1 MQLKAVLLDLDGT
14 LVDTAP
20 DLVAVLNAV
29 LKENG
34 QTAVPY
40 AIARN
45 AVSDGVLGLLRLGF
59 GPDLQKTD
67 LESLRRRF
75 IDIYIAHTPIK
86 SILFN
91 GIINILNNLE
101 ESKIRWG
108 IVTNKPAKMTLPLL
122 KALGICDRATSIIS
136 GDRLPQC
143 KPHPAPLLL
152 AAEEVGVLPFQC
164 VYVGDARRDVTAGQA
179 AGMRTIVAAYGYIP
193 PSEDPNSWGADCVI
207 RRPAELPSVLAK
219 LTFAAQ

>member
-45 AVSDGVLGLLRLGF
+45 AVSDVVFGRLRLGF

-67 LESLRRRF
+67 L
-75 IDIYIAHTPIK
+75 
-86 SILFN
+86 
-91 GIINILNNLE
+91 
-101 ESKIRWG
+101 
-108 IVTNKPAKMTLPLL
+108 
-122 KALGICDRATSIIS
+122 
-136 GDRLPQC
+136 
-143 KPHPAPLLL
+143 
-152 AAEEVGVLPFQC
+152 
-164 VYVGDARRDVTAGQA
+164 
-179 AGMRTIVAAYGYIP
+179 
-193 PSEDPNSWGADCVI
+193 
-207 RRPAELPSVLAK
+207 
-219 LTFAAQ
+219 